1 MKGSTIM
8 KSIRKILP
16 VEGRRDLSSFPLQK
30 LTYIESFEAASRH
43 SPTIT
48 AVTSIMVTVIVAC
61 YYVNTIESRIIMLQT
76 QTDEKFKTT
85 DEKFKTTDEK
95 ILSVIKTTDEKI
107 KTTDEKILSVDKTTD
122 EKISKAKAMASLQ
135 STENYMKYGHSE
147 EYKSLWVTRP
157 ATKEDSTP
165 TKE

>member
-1 MKGSTIM
+1 MKR
-8 KSIRKILP
+8 IRRILP
-16 VEGRRDLSSFPLQK
+16 VKRRRNLSSFPSQK
-30 LTYIESFEAASRH
+30 LTYIESFEALSRH

-48 AVTSIMVTVIVAC
+48 AVTSIMFTVIVAC

-76 QTDEKFKTT
+76 QT

>member
-85 DEKFKTTDEK
+85 DEK

-107 KTTDEKILSVDKTTD
+107 KTTDEIFSSVVLIFSSVVLITDKIFSSVVLNF
-122 EKISKAKAMASLQ
+122 SS
-135 STENYMKYGHSE
+135 
-147 EYKSLWVTRP
+147 V
-157 ATKEDSTP
+157 
-165 TKE
+165 

>member
-1 MKGSTIM
+1 M

-76 QTDEKFKTT
+76 QT

>member
-1 MKGSTIM
+1 
-8 KSIRKILP
+8 
-16 VEGRRDLSSFPLQK
+16 
-30 LTYIESFEAASRH
+30 
-43 SPTIT
+43 
-48 AVTSIMVTVIVAC
+48 
-61 YYVNTIESRIIMLQT
+61 MLQT

-85 DEKFKTTDEK
+85 DEKF
-95 ILSVIKTTDEKI
+95 

>member
-1 MKGSTIM
+1 M

-76 QTDEKFKTT
+76 QT

-165 TKE
+165 TKHEIFQ

>member
-85 DEKFKTTDEK
+85 DEK
-95 ILSVIKTTDEKI
+95 
-107 KTTDEKILSVDKTTD
+107 ILSVDKTTD

>member
-1 MKGSTIM
+1 M
-8 KSIRKILP
+8 KSIRRILP

-76 QTDEKFKTT
+76 QT